1 MHRISYSVLT
11 RTLAQ
16 QSCPNHTPFC
26 LPLQFVQNRDP
37 QAHTQTGASLPG
49 RNLPGQRLL
58 LTAEHRL
65 QLPGPQLLP
74 CQQMTGTCSSASIQ
88 GWAAAPRAFCAWLH
102 HPSQRNAYVWARG
115 YRRCAA
121 PRPDPLLEGG
131 GVGEG
136 SWEGG
141 GNTLPRLS
149 NLTRSRQVTL
159 SQIKRNERKE

>member
-1 MHRISYSVLT
+1 MVLFVLHLFNDLFSGMFYLKFLTQEISSIYDSIGESKVALHSSFSLCTKSSYSVLT
-11 RTLAQ
+11 RMLAQ

-102 HPSQRNAYVWARG
+102 HPSQRNA
-115 YRRCAA
+115 
-121 PRPDPLLEGG
+121 
-131 GVGEG
+131 
-136 SWEGG
+136 
-141 GNTLPRLS
+141 
-149 NLTRSRQVTL
+149 
-159 SQIKRNERKE
+159 